1 VIARLKAGD
10 ARGPIT
16 VCIMLATLMNSL
28 DTTIANVALPHMAG
42 ELSASQDQM
51 TWVLT
56 SYIVSA
62 AIMTPVTGWLADRIG
77 RKMLFMVS
85 IFGFTVASMLCGA
98 ATSLPAIVIF
108 RLMQGVCGAA
118 LIPLSQAVL
127 LDINPP
133 EKHGQ
138 AMAVWGAGALV
149 GPILGPAL
157 GGWLTDNLN
166 WRWVF
171 YINLPVGILAFVGVW
186 MFLGTRT
193 FRPKKPFDFFGFGTL
208 AVFIG
213 TFQLLLDR
221 GPTVDWFGSAEIWTY
236 AILGGLSLYLF
247 IVHSLTAEH
256 PFFDRALI
264 TDRNF
269 GPACVIGFFLGTL
282 LYGTLSLLPQMLE
295 TLFDYPVQTTGLV
308 TMPRGL
314 GSFFAMFFVGR
325 LVGKVDTR
333 LILAVGIVL
342 SAVSTWQMSHF
353 APNMSAAPVIFSGLV
368 QGVGT
373 GLIFVPL
380 SAIAFSTLDAKFR
393 GEAAAVYTLIRN
405 MGASAGI
412 SVLEYLFT
420 RNIEVVRSGLT
431 GQLRPD
437 NPNAHFWLRP
447 SDFGTPGG
455 LAALDGAVNR
465 QAAMVA
471 YVDDFHLML
480 MMSFLILPLLLLMQG
495 RRKTAVPAASAPD
508 LEAQGAH

>member
-1 VIARLKAGD
+1 VIQRLKGGD
-10 ARGPIT
+10 GRVAIT
-16 VCIMLATLMNSL
+16 ICVMLATLMNSL
-28 DTTIANVALPHMAG
+28 DTTIANVALPRMGG

-77 RKMLFMVS
+77 RKMLFLVS

-98 ATSLPAIVIF
+98 ATSLSAIVLF
-108 RLMQGVCGAA
+108 RLLQGVFGAA

-127 LDINPP
+127 LDIYPP

-171 YINLPVGILAFVGVW
+171 YINLPVGILAFIGVW
-186 MFLGTRT
+186 MFLGRRT
-193 FRPKKPFDFFGFGTL
+193 HRPKKPFDFFGFGTL

-213 TFQLLLDR
+213 AFQMMLDR

-236 AILGGLSLYLF
+236 AILSGLSLYLF
-247 IVHSLTAEH
+247 IVHSVTAER

-264 TDRNF
+264 ADRNF
-269 GPACVIGFFLGTL
+269 MAACVIGFFIGSLLFGTL
-282 LYGTLSLLPQMLE
+282 ALLPPMLE
-295 TLFDYPVQTTGLV
+295 TLFNYPVVTTGLV
-308 TMPRGL
+308 TMPRGV
-314 GSFFAMFFVGR
+314 GSFLAMFVVGR
-325 LVGKVDTR
+325 LVGRVDTR
-333 LILAVGIVL
+333 LILAVGLAL
-342 SAVSTWQMSHF
+342 SAFSMWQMSHF
-353 APNMSAAPVIFSGLV
+353 ALNMTATPIIVSGLI

-380 SAIAFSTLDAKFR
+380 SAVAFATLDQKFR
-393 GEAAAVYTLIRN
+393 GEAAAVYTLLRN
-405 MGASAGI
+405 MGSSAGI
-412 SVLEYLFT
+412 SILQYLLT
-420 RNIEVVRSGLT
+420 RNVEVVRAGLVEHA
-431 GQLRPD
+431 RPD
-437 NPNAHFWLRP
+437 DPNAHAYAANSFTSLR
-447 SDFGTPGG
+447 G
-455 LAALDGAVNR
+455 LEALSGEINR

-471 YVDDFHLML
+471 YIDVFHIML
-480 MMSFLILPLLLLMQG
+480 VMTLLILPLLLLMQS
-495 RRKTAVPAASAPD
+495 RKRPPASAQPAPD